1 MKDGLASKERNIEK
15 LKDEISKVV
24 QEKEKEVKSALESMT
39 KLEAEVSSEKKKV
52 EVAELKL
59 ASSMEEHRYIHC
71 IYTVYRVYCTV
82 YTVMYTVHINREN
95 IIQY

>member
-24 QEKEKEVKSALESMT
+24 QEKEKEVKSALESLT
-39 KLEAEVSSEKKKV
+39 KLEADVASEKKKV

-59 ASSMEEHRYIHC
+59 ATSMEEHRY
-71 IYTVYRVYCTV
+71 T
-82 YTVMYTVHINREN
+82 HINREN
-95 IIQY
+95 INQY

>member
-39 KLEAEVSSEKKKV
+39 KLEADVASEKKKV

-59 ASSMEEHRYIHC
+59 ATSMEEHRYT
-71 IYTVYRVYCTV
+71 Y
-82 YTVMYTVHINREN
+82 INREN
-95 IIQY
+95 INQ